1 MFPVAPVLAGLRE
14 RACKPNP
21 EVPPS
26 IKQNLEPAQAQ
37 YQ

>member
-14 RACKPNP
+14 RACNPNP